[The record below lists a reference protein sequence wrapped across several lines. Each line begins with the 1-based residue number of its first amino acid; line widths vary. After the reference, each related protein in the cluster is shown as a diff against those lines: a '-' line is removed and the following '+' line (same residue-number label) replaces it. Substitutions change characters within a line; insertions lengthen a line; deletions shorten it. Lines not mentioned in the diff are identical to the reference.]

1 MAEGP
6 TEDKFAALRRRSEA
20 ALQGQPVDL
29 ADLSAADI
37 QALIH
42 NLQVHQ
48 IELELQNEELRRAQ
62 LELQAARDRYADLYN
77 LAPIGYFT
85 LDVNGAIVEA
95 NLTGA
100 TLLNITRSALIG
112 APLARFVVPEDW
124 DKYAVYRMRLG
135 QSEEPRRVEI
145 KLVRQADA
153 PFHALLE
160 GVAAYDQAGR
170 FIQSRIAVSDIT
182 ERVRAEAVLHE
193 SERLARSTEQLR
205 ELSARLQSVREE
217 ERTHISRAIHDELGQ
232 TLTGLKMDVAWLQS
246 HLDPPQPA
254 LLAKMQAMSGL
265 IDTTIQ
271 TVRRISTE
279 LRPGILDLGLVATIE
294 WQLQEFQTRTGIES
308 KLISAP
314 EETVLD
320 ADGSTTAFRILQE
333 ILTNVVRH
341 AEATQVEVTLEET
354 AAFLTLQ
361 VRDNGRGITESE
373 IDSPKSIGL
382 LGMQERARLRGGE
395 VQFHGSPGRG
405 TTVTVRLPLITAN
418 SLDERR
424 LTLKDENGV

>member
-1 MAEGP
+1 MIKKPAK
-6 TEDKFAALRRRSEA
+6 DKFAALRQRSEE
-20 ALQGQPVDL
+20 ALQGQPVNL

-62 LELQAARDRYADLYN
+62 LDLQAARDRYADLYN
-77 LAPIGYFT
+77 FAPVGYFT
-85 LDVNGAIVEA
+85 LDANGAIVEA

-100 TLLNITRSALIG
+100 TLLNVARSALIG
-112 APLARFVVPEDW
+112 TPLTHFVAPEDR
-124 DKYAVYRMRLG
+124 DKYAVYRMRLN
-135 QSEEPRRVEI
+135 QSQEAQTVEI
-145 KLVRQADA
+145 RLVRQADA
-153 PFHALLE
+153 PFFHAQLE
-160 GVAAYDQAGR
+160 GVAAYDREGR
-170 FIQSRIAVSDIT
+170 FIQSRIAVSDVS

-193 SERLARSTEQLR
+193 SKRQVRSTEQLR

-217 ERTHISRAIHDELGQ
+217 ERTRISRAIHDELGQ

-254 LLAKMQAMSGL
+254 LLAKTQAMSDL

-294 WQLQEFQTRTGIES
+294 WQTRTGIES

-314 EETVLD
+314 EETTLD
-320 ADGSTTAFRILQE
+320 DDRSTAVYRIFQE

-341 AEATQVEVTLEET
+341 AQATHVEVTLEET

-361 VRDNGRGITESE
+361 VRDNGRGITDSE
-373 IDSPKSIGL
+373 IDNPKSIGL

-395 VQFHGSPGRG
+395 IHLHGSPDLG
-405 TTVTVRLPLITAN
+405 TTVMVRLPLSNDN
-418 SLDERR
+418 SQ
-424 LTLKDENGV
+424 

>member
-1 MAEGP
+1 MTPEIA
-6 TEDKFAALRRRSEA
+6 EDKFATLRRQAEEILRD
-20 ALQGQPVDL
+20 QPVNL
-29 ADLSAADI
+29 ADLSTADI

-62 LELQAARDRYADLYN
+62 LDLQAARDRYADLYN
-77 LAPIGYFT
+77 FAPVGYFT
-85 LDVNGAIVEA
+85 LDANGAIVEA

-100 TLLNITRSALIG
+100 TLLNVARSALIG
-112 APLARFVVPEDW
+112 TPLTHFVAPEDR
-124 DKYAVYRMRLG
+124 DKYAVYRMRLN
-135 QSEEPRRVEI
+135 QSQEAQTVEI
-145 KLVRQADA
+145 RLVRQADA
-153 PFHALLE
+153 PFFHAQLE
-160 GVAAYDQAGR
+160 GVAAYDREGR
-170 FIQSRIAVSDIT
+170 FIQSRIAVSDVS

-193 SERLARSTEQLR
+193 SKRQVRSTEQLR

-217 ERTHISRAIHDELGQ
+217 ERTRISRAIHDELGQ

-254 LLAKMQAMSGL
+254 LLAKTQAMSDL

-314 EETVLD
+314 EETTLD
-320 ADGSTTAFRILQE
+320 DDRSTAVYRIFQE

-341 AEATQVEVTLEET
+341 AQATHVEVTLEET

-361 VRDNGRGITESE
+361 VRDNGRGITDSE
-373 IDSPKSIGL
+373 IDNPKSIGL

-395 VQFHGSPGRG
+395 IHLHGSPDLG
-405 TTVTVRLPLITAN
+405 TTVMVRLPLSNDN
-418 SLDERR
+418 SQ
-424 LTLKDENGV
+424 